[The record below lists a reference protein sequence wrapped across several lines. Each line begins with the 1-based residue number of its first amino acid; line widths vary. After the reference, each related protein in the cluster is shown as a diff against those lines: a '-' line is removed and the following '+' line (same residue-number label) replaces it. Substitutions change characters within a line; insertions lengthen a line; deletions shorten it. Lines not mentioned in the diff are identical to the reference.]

1 MLTHLERLQDRSHHP
16 TTVMDDP
23 DMSENIALAHDI
35 PRVISMVVDL
45 ARTAQM
51 LAADLAERLVNE
63 VEGAR
68 PRRRRRVSTGGGQA
82 WQHGTQTQPTRGSQA
97 SGSGTQNAAPQE
109 TTGDHRERMLANVC
123 EIWHR
128 DGLAERFNEEL
139 QSERKNPLNILS
151 ESKNGS
157 VNR

>member
-1 MLTHLERLQDRSHHP
+1 
-16 TTVMDDP
+16 
-23 DMSENIALAHDI
+23 MSENIALAHDI

-51 LAADLAERLVNE
+51 LAADLAERLVKNVDIK
-63 VEGAR
+63 VEGETPFKR
-68 PRRRRRVSTGGGQA
+68 LKVSTGGGQA